1 MTCFWRGVKEIIII
15 IFLFTLF
22 SFLYGVSVSFSIHL
36 VLLFLVLV
44 LVVMCCRVC
53 SFLSSLSHLYYSFF
67 LDLIAVLARSQ
78 SERIFVFSLFRGL
91 LSICV
96 VISWAICHRF
106 LLHHLT
112 CTRKELTRIRRAR
125 KMEFILIHL
134 PSNECFTSKSL
145 IKSKSSTRWLNHEN
159 EKNEHGNNSS
169 SKNSCKILREREKKQ
184 NSICICCYEIIRIE
198 HIRRHNSNCV
208 VCTSPTSPV

>member
-44 LVVMCCRVC
+44 LVVLYRRVC
-53 SFLSSLSHLYYSFF
+53 SFFVVSFSF
-67 LDLIAVLARSQ
+67 VLLLFFFDLIAVLALSQ
-78 SERIFVFSLFRGL
+78 SEQYLFSLCSEGF
-91 LSICV
+91 CPFFV

-106 LLHHLT
+106 IFYFTTSFNLYQKRTH
-112 CTRKELTRIRRAR
+112 KNKRAR

-159 EKNEHGNNSS
+159 EKNEHGTNSS
-169 SKNSCKILREREKKQ
+169 SENSCKLLREREKNK
-184 NSICICCYEIIRIE
+184 IVFVF
-198 HIRRHNSNCV
+198 V
-208 VCTSPTSPV
+208 VMK